1 MDAQP
6 SPQSVGREFV
16 RQYYTLLNKAPNF
29 LHRFY
34 TNQSSFIHGG
44 FDLQNREPVLVIG
57 QKNIHNKIQQL
68 NFRDCHAKIS
78 QVDAQATLGNG
89 VVVQVTG
96 ELSND
101 GQPMRRFTQT
111 FVLAAQSPKN
121 YYVHNDIFRYQDYY
135 FEDENDVE
143 SRSENDDEQDN
154 SESSKITE
162 TGNTAGGTPVPPI
175 TTTPAGIVTPTVV
188 PNVAAVPGGIPTPQ
202 QQQMYYNMQQIQP
215 QQPTVVPPSVTP
227 TTAAPL
233 PQRQPQQPI
242 NVTPTGAPIGQFN
255 AQVSFLLK
263 FWKLFLNFDSLRN
276 LFSVLW

>member
-44 FDLQNREPVLVIG
+44 FDLQNREPVLVVG

-135 FEDENDVE
+135 LEDEPDNE

-162 TGNTAGGTPVPPI
+162 TGNTAAGTPVPTNPVVNAAPI
-175 TTTPAGIVTPTVV
+175 HQTVA
-188 PNVAAVPGGIPTPQ
+188 PNVVTVQGGIPTPI
-202 QQQMYYNMQQIQP
+202 YYNMQQLQP
-215 QQPTVVPPSVTP
+215 QPTNTVPPTVTPSV
-227 TTAAPL
+227 AAPL
-233 PQRQPQQPI
+233 PQRQPI
-242 NVTPTGAPIGQFN
+242 NVSPTGAPIGQFN
-255 AQVSFLLK
+255 AKVSCFFIFL
-263 FWKLFLNFDSLRN
+263 
-276 LFSVLW
+276 